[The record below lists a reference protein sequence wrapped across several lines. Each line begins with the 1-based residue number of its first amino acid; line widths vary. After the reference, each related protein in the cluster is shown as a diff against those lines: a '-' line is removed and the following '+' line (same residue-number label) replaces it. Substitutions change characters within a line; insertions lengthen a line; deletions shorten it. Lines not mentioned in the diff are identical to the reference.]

1 MKTIFRFAN
10 VGLMAA
16 VIALG
21 AVAASAQNPCED
33 AAGMT
38 SAQENV
44 SLLFKDKSIAGRKK
58 FIEAG
63 KAFKEKYG
71 SCEPTKA
78 LAEWLTT
85 SIPKSEELLKE
96 QEAAEGEGKLVA
108 RFDTALKTKNW
119 DEVYVAGKEAL
130 AKNPE
135 KYRIAEIVLAAVGGE
150 EATKNN
156 FKYQDDAL
164 KYAKQSIADLEAG
177 KPFLLPGSDKTSYGL
192 SEKGVFNFA
201 FPTKEDAIGWMN
213 LYIGYITQVSQK
225 NKAAAA
231 PYLYK
236 ASQAA
241 SESAKNPLP
250 FELIGAYYIDELN
263 KLVDEVQ
270 KLEAD
275 SKRLI
280 DEGKKLE
287 ADRKAP
293 GLTPEA
299 VAELTKQIDEKVK
312 AIEEKAAA
320 IKAKVALVNGTAERA
335 MDAYSRAYTFAPA
348 PPYKAKMKKS
358 IEDAYK
364 LRKGTTDGVDA
375 WIASTV
381 TKPFPNPLTPVTP
394 VSDAPVT
401 TSATTSS
408 NPVKP

>member
-1 MKTIFRFAN
+1 
-10 VGLMAA
+10 MAA
-16 VIALG
+16 VVALG
-21 AVAASAQNPCED
+21 AMVASAQNPCED
-33 AAGMT
+33 AAGLT
-38 SAQENV
+38 AADADVRE
-44 SLLFKDKSIAGRKK
+44 LLKDKSLPGRKK
-58 FIEAG
+58 YVEAG
-63 KAFKEKYG
+63 KAFVQKYG
-71 SCEPTKA
+71 SCEPAKDFA
-78 LAEWLTT
+78 GWLTT
-85 SIPKSEELLKE
+85 NLPKTEETIKKMELDLV
-96 QEAAEGEGKLVA
+96 EGALVA
-108 RFDTALKTKNW
+108 RFDNALKTKNW

-150 EATKNN
+150 EAMKNN

-177 KPFLLPGSDKTSYGL
+177 KPFLLPNTDKTSIGL
-192 SEKGVFNFA
+192 AEKGAYNFLY
-201 FPTKEDAIGWMN
+201 PTKEDAIGWMN

-225 NKAAAA
+225 NKAAAV

-250 FELIGAYYIDELN
+250 FELIGAYYF
-263 KLVDEVQ
+263 DEVNRLVEEVK

-275 SKRLI
+275 STRLI

-293 GLTPEA
+293 SLTPEA

-312 AIEEKAAA
+312 AIEEKATA

-335 MDAYSRAYTFAPA
+335 MDAYSRAYTFATAPA
-348 PPYKAKMKKS
+348 YKAKMKKS

-364 LRKGTTDGVDA
+364 LRKGTTDGMDA
-375 WIASTV
+375 WIASAV

-401 TSATTSS
+401 TSSTTSS
-408 NPVKP
+408 SIKP